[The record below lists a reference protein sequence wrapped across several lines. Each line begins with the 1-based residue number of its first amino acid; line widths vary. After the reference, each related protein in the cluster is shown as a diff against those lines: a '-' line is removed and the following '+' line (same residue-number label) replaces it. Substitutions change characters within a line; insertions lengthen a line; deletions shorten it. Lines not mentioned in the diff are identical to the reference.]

1 MDRVKPATGVHTG
14 LGCALS
20 CKWVFWCD
28 SSKIAELALVTVLEF
43 SILCWTEM
51 RDPLS
56 SPVPKIFLY
65 LKFFHIYLCI
75 HVKVLNALTYTYI
88 YIWGS
93 EDNLG
98 ETVHSYSVGSQEL
111 DSGCQDGGKHFCWL
125 SHLAGFT
132 LSF

>member
-1 MDRVKPATGVHTG
+1 
-14 LGCALS
+14 
-20 CKWVFWCD
+20 
-28 SSKIAELALVTVLEF
+28 
-43 SILCWTEM
+43 M

-65 LKFFHIYLCI
+65 LKFFSHIFVYSCDGIECLDI
-75 HVKVLNALTYTYI
+75 YIYI